1 MPGVFISY
9 RREDSSGF
17 AGRLADDLSE
27 VFGPDSIFMDVT
39 GIAPGID
46 FRKTIEQKVGECAA
60 AVVVIGPS
68 WIGDAG
74 GTARLQNATDFVRL
88 EVAAAL
94 ERDIQ
99 VIPVLVDG
107 ATMPAAGE
115 LPPDVEPIVWR
126 NAVELRHS
134 RWDSDLQVLIG
145 ALEKVLP
152 RRTAA
157 APQIATTAP
166 PPGPA
171 TATALPPSSRRLLW
185 TIAASFV
192 VMTIAGIAY
201 LWPSGTVRRSG
212 DPSRSSSGSSSSSS
226 GGGVAT
232 LPVTADVTVS
242 TGRYQILSAA
252 LERAG
257 SGPMTVRF
265 AVRMTNLKSTPDN
278 FWDQSF
284 RLIVDDAPLAP
295 QPGLNETI
303 DGYSAKDGEV
313 EFQIDPSTTSAALQ
327 VTNSKESTRIP
338 IDLKTAVPGTPPR
351 PPKTKLAGPF
361 PMTLAAGSEA
371 RVGDITYRV
380 LSASIARRN
389 MEQLSLTLEVRA
401 TNRRTTP
408 TNFWDRSFR
417 LEVDGVPRA
426 PVGGLN
432 ELLAGGS
439 AGEGEV
445 LFVFDDTVETLVLLL
460 GDGKDKTRVPLDLRR

>member
-27 VFGPDSIFMDVT
+27 VFGPESIFMDVT

-68 WIGDAG
+68 WIGDADG
-74 GTARLQNATDFVRL
+74 AARLQNPTDFVRL

-94 ERDIQ
+94 ARDIQ

-134 RWDSDLQVLIG
+134 RWDADLQVLIG

-152 RRTAA
+152 RKTATG
-157 APQIATTAP
+157 PQIATTAP
-166 PPGPA
+166 PPGPV
-171 TATALPPSSRRLLW
+171 TARALPPSSRRLLR

-201 LWPSGTVRRSG
+201 LWPSGTVRPSG
-212 DPSRSSSGSSSSSS
+212 DPSRSSSGSIGS
-226 GGGVAT
+226 GVAT

-265 AVRMTNLKSTPDN
+265 AMRMTNLKSTPDN

-351 PPKTKLAGPF
+351 PTKAKLAGPF

-401 TNRRTTP
+401 TNRRTAP

-432 ELLAGGS
+432 EVLAGGS
-439 AGEGEV
+439 AVKGEV

-460 GDGKDKTRVPLDLRR
+460 GDDKDKTRVPLDLRR

>member
-27 VFGPDSIFMDVT
+27 VFGPESIFMDVT

-68 WIGDAG
+68 WIGDADG
-74 GTARLQNATDFVRL
+74 AARLQNPTDFVRL

-94 ERDIQ
+94 ARDIQ

-134 RWDSDLQVLIG
+134 RWDADLQVLIG

-152 RRTAA
+152 RKTATG
-157 APQIATTAP
+157 PQIATTAP
-166 PPGPA
+166 PPGPV
-171 TATALPPSSRRLLW
+171 TARALPPSSRRLLR

-201 LWPSGTVRRSG
+201 LWPSGTVRPSG
-212 DPSRSSSGSSSSSS
+212 DPSRSSSGSIGS
-226 GGGVAT
+226 GVAT

-265 AVRMTNLKSTPDN
+265 AMRMTNLKSTPDN

-351 PPKTKLAGPF
+351 PTKAKLAGPF

-417 LEVDGVPRA
+417 LDVDGVPRA

-432 ELLAGGS
+432 EVLAGGS
-439 AGEGEV
+439 AVKGEV

-460 GDGKDKTRVPLDLRR
+460 GDDKDKTRVPLDLRR

>member
-27 VFGPDSIFMDVT
+27 VFGPDSVFMDVT

-68 WIGDAG
+68 WIGDDDG
-74 GTARLQNATDFVRL
+74 SARLRNPTDFVRL

-107 ATMPAAGE
+107 AAMPAAAD

-134 RWDSDLQVLIG
+134 RWDSDLQVLIE

-157 APQIATTAP
+157 APQIAPTAP
-166 PPGPA
+166 PPGPTA
-171 TATALPPSSRRLLW
+171 TARALPPSSRRLLW
-185 TIAASFV
+185 TIVASFV
-192 VMTIAGIAY
+192 VIAAAGIAY
-201 LWPSGTVRRSG
+201 LWPSRTAPTRS
-212 DPSRSSSGSSSSSS
+212 DPGRSSSGSRG
-226 GGGVAT
+226 GGGVST

-252 LERAG
+252 LERAA

-265 AVRMTNLKSTPDN
+265 AVRMTNLQSTPDN

-295 QPGLNETI
+295 QSGLNETI
-303 DGYSAKDGEV
+303 DGYSAKDGEL
-313 EFQIDPSTTSAALQ
+313 EFQVDPATASAALQ
-327 VTNSKESTRIP
+327 VTNGNESTRIP
-338 IDLKTAVPGTPPR
+338 IDLKTAVPGTPSAPA
-351 PPKTKLAGPF
+351 KTKLAGPF
-361 PMTLAAGSEA
+361 PMTLAAGSDA
-371 RVGDITYRV
+371 RVGDVTYRL
-380 LSASIARRN
+380 LSATITRRN
-389 MEQLSLTLEVRA
+389 TERLSLTLEVRA

-408 TNFWDRSFR
+408 INFWDRSFR

-445 LFVFDDTVETLVLLL
+445 LFVFDDTVETLALLL
-460 GDGKDKTRVPLDLRR
+460 GDGKDKTRVPLDLKR

>member
-1 MPGVFISY
+1 M
-9 RREDSSGF
+9 
-17 AGRLADDLSE
+17 
-27 VFGPDSIFMDVT
+27 
-39 GIAPGID
+39 
-46 FRKTIEQKVGECAA
+46 
-60 AVVVIGPS
+60 VVIGPS
-68 WIGDAG
+68 WIGDADG
-74 GTARLQNATDFVRL
+74 AARLQNPTDFVRL

-94 ERDIQ
+94 KRDIQ

-134 RWDSDLQVLIG
+134 RWDADLQVLIG

-152 RRTAA
+152 RKTAT

-166 PPGPA
+166 PPGAA
-171 TATALPPSSRRLLW
+171 TARALPPSSRRLLW

-201 LWPSGTVRRSG
+201 LWPSRTVRPSG
-212 DPSRSSSGSSSSSS
+212 DPSRSSSD
-226 GGGVAT
+226 AAAAAAWPT

-351 PPKTKLAGPF
+351 PAKTKLAGPF

-432 ELLAGGS
+432 EVLAGGS
-439 AGEGEV
+439 AGKGEV

-460 GDGKDKTRVPLDLRR
+460 GDDKDKTRVPLDLRR

>member
-1 MPGVFISY
+1 
-9 RREDSSGF
+9 
-17 AGRLADDLSE
+17 
-27 VFGPDSIFMDVT
+27 
-39 GIAPGID
+39 
-46 FRKTIEQKVGECAA
+46 
-60 AVVVIGPS
+60 
-68 WIGDAG
+68 
-74 GTARLQNATDFVRL
+74 
-88 EVAAAL
+88 
-94 ERDIQ
+94 
-99 VIPVLVDG
+99 
-107 ATMPAAGE
+107 
-115 LPPDVEPIVWR
+115 
-126 NAVELRHS
+126 
-134 RWDSDLQVLIG
+134 
-145 ALEKVLP
+145 
-152 RRTAA
+152 
-157 APQIATTAP
+157 
-166 PPGPA
+166 
-171 TATALPPSSRRLLW
+171 
-185 TIAASFV
+185 
-192 VMTIAGIAY
+192 
-201 LWPSGTVRRSG
+201 
-212 DPSRSSSGSSSSSS
+212 
-226 GGGVAT
+226 
-232 LPVTADVTVS
+232 
-242 TGRYQILSAA
+242 
-252 LERAG
+252 
-257 SGPMTVRF
+257 MTVRF
-265 AVRMTNLKSTPDN
+265 AMRMTNLKSTPDN

-351 PPKTKLAGPF
+351 PAKTKLAGPF

-432 ELLAGGS
+432 EVLAGGS
-439 AGEGEV
+439 AGKVEV

-460 GDGKDKTRVPLDLRR
+460 GDDKDKTRVPLDLRR

>member
-68 WIGDAG
+68 WIGDAD
-74 GTARLQNATDFVRL
+74 GTARLQNPTDFVRL

-94 ERDIQ
+94 KRDIQ

-134 RWDSDLQVLIG
+134 RWDADLQVLIG

-152 RRTAA
+152 RQTAT
-157 APQIATTAP
+157 APQTATTAP
-166 PPGPA
+166 PPGPV
-171 TATALPPSSRRLLW
+171 TARALPPSSRRLLW

-201 LWPSGTVRRSG
+201 LWPSRTVRPSG
-212 DPSRSSSGSSSSSS
+212 DPSRSSSGSSGS
-226 GGGVAT
+226 GVAT
-232 LPVTADVTVS
+232 LPVTGDVTVS

-265 AVRMTNLKSTPDN
+265 AVR
-278 FWDQSF
+278 
-284 RLIVDDAPLAP
+284 RL
-295 QPGLNETI
+295 
-303 DGYSAKDGEV
+303 
-313 EFQIDPSTTSAALQ
+313 
-327 VTNSKESTRIP
+327 
-338 IDLKTAVPGTPPR
+338 R
-351 PPKTKLAGPF
+351 PNA
-361 PMTLAAGSEA
+361 M
-371 RVGDITYRV
+371 
-380 LSASIARRN
+380 ARRR
-389 MEQLSLTLEVRA
+389 Q
-401 TNRRTTP
+401 
-408 TNFWDRSFR
+408 
-417 LEVDGVPRA
+417 
-426 PVGGLN
+426 
-432 ELLAGGS
+432 
-439 AGEGEV
+439 
-445 LFVFDDTVETLVLLL
+445 
-460 GDGKDKTRVPLDLRR
+460 

>member
-1 MPGVFISY
+1 M
-9 RREDSSGF
+9 
-17 AGRLADDLSE
+17 
-27 VFGPDSIFMDVT
+27 
-39 GIAPGID
+39 
-46 FRKTIEQKVGECAA
+46 
-60 AVVVIGPS
+60 
-68 WIGDAG
+68 
-74 GTARLQNATDFVRL
+74 
-88 EVAAAL
+88 
-94 ERDIQ
+94 
-99 VIPVLVDG
+99 
-107 ATMPAAGE
+107 
-115 LPPDVEPIVWR
+115 
-126 NAVELRHS
+126 ELRHS
-134 RWDSDLQVLIG
+134 RWDADLQVLIG

-157 APQIATTAP
+157 GPQIATTAP

-171 TATALPPSSRRLLW
+171 TARPLPPSSRRLLW

-201 LWPSGTVRRSG
+201 LWPSRTVRPSG
-212 DPSRSSSGSSSSSS
+212 DPSRSSSGSS

-242 TGRYQILSAA
+242 TGRYQILSTA

-265 AVRMTNLKSTPDN
+265 AMRMTNLKSTPDN

-351 PPKTKLAGPF
+351 PAKTKLAGPF

-432 ELLAGGS
+432 EVLAGGS
-439 AGEGEV
+439 AGKVEV

-460 GDGKDKTRVPLDLRR
+460 GDDKDKTRVPLDLRR